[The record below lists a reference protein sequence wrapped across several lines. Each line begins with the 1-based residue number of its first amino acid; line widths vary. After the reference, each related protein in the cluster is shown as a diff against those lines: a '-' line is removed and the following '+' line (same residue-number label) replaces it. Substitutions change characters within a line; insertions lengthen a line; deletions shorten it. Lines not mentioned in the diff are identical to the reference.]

1 MFLKVLR
8 QIYLN
13 LKKKYEKKGS
23 NSSIQSHTELE
34 KVIEKDEGEDN
45 QFFKEMIQ
53 DIKNI
58 PISQREKLKEYETD
72 WTKKIEAKKFESNK
86 NDVLKLIEVFM
97 DLEDYKNPLATI
109 KKELENNQITP
120 YDAKIKVLALKKIS
134 EYEKNPFGSKQDNI

>member
-1 MFLKVLR
+1 MSFM
-8 QIYLN
+8 
-13 LKKKYEKKGS
+13 KKGS
-23 NSSIQSHTELE
+23 NISIQTIDELE
-34 KVIEKDEGEDN
+34 KVVEKDEEEDN
-45 QFFKEMIQ
+45 TFFEELIN

-97 DLEDYKNPLATI
+97 DLEDYKNALATI

-134 EYEKNPFGSKQDNI
+134 EYEKNLFDSK